1 MSTVTDTPNNHKCSL
16 SDVAPD
22 VVAFGLGVTFAW
34 YTGWQ
39 TTDLVWSL
47 WLSSLLIG
55 FMTIIL
61 TILGGGNF
69 VTKVDLSSSNAPRR
83 EVVAGIGLFM
93 AVFLLLFFSVHF
105 CAFHAGHASFLSSF
119 FPVPALESVDFH
131 EVFMN
136 PVGLLSIALTELLP
150 IYGVFTI
157 PMLIVERHGFI
168 NAFRLADLRSR
179 VESNS
184 PAPEQSETE
193 EAANVAIVNANRRS
207 LSHLFTDPYRNV
219 IRMHLLIIAFAVLQS
234 LELDSWVGFMMVYI
248 VYFFPWRALNMRKAK
263 A

>member
-1 MSTVTDTPNNHKCSL
+1 MSTLTDTPNNQRL
-16 SDVAPD
+16 SYSDIAPD
-22 VVAFGLGVTFAW
+22 AVAFLLGIALAW

-39 TTDLVWSL
+39 TTDLIWSL

-55 FMTIIL
+55 FLTITL
-61 TILGGGNF
+61 TILGGANL
-69 VTKVDLSSSNAPRR
+69 VSKADLSLSDAPRR

-119 FPVPALESVDFH
+119 FPVPAIESVDFH

-136 PVGLLSIALTELLP
+136 PVGLLVIALTKLLP
-150 IYGVFTI
+150 VYGLFMI
-157 PMLIVERHGFI
+157 PMLIAERHGFI

-179 VESNS
+179 IESHS
-184 PAPEQSETE
+184 ATPEQSETE
-193 EAANVAIVNANRRS
+193 KTRNVAKVGPNRRS
-207 LSHLFTDPYRNV
+207 LGRLFSDPYRNV

-234 LELDSWVGFMMVYI
+234 LELDSWVGFMMVYS